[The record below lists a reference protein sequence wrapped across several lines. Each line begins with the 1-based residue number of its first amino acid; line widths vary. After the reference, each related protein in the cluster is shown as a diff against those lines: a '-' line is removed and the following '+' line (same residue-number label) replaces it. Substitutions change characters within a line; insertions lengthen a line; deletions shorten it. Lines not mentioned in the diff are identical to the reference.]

1 MTPRDELDHLKVI
14 EELQSTLKKTQRK
27 LATKEAAREE
37 LVEAVYRAARE
48 AALAVKTPKP
58 IVAKRDRR
66 AKKAEVALIHA
77 TDWQLGKK
85 TTSYS
90 VETCAERIDLFVSKV
105 LRITEIQRQDHPVRE
120 AVLMLGGDMVEGLGI
135 FESQVYEVEAYLFE
149 QLFETARIIEKLVRT
164 LAANFE
170 TVRVICEFGN
180 HGRIGKYGTMPRGDN
195 FDRMA
200 YKIAADRT
208 KDLGVSWQ
216 MSDEF
221 FQHFTIGKYR
231 ALLVHGDEIRSFG
244 QTPMFAIVKKFTGWA
259 AGITPEWDEAFMG
272 HYHTPLSLTIPNG
285 ARVFVTGSPES
296 GNVYA
301 AEQLAAQGR
310 PSQRL
315 HFVDPEAGI
324 TTAEFVLWL
333 D

>member
-1 MTPRDELDHLKVI
+1 
-14 EELQSTLKKTQRK
+14 
-27 LATKEAAREE
+27 
-37 LVEAVYRAARE
+37 
-48 AALAVKTPKP
+48 
-58 IVAKRDRR
+58 
-66 AKKAEVALIHA
+66 
-77 TDWQLGKK
+77 
-85 TTSYS
+85 
-90 VETCAERIDLFVSKV
+90 
-105 LRITEIQRQDHPVRE
+105 
-120 AVLMLGGDMVEGLGI
+120 
-135 FESQVYEVEAYLFE
+135 
-149 QLFETARIIEKLVRT
+149 
-164 LAANFE
+164 
-170 TVRVICEFGN
+170 
-180 HGRIGKYGTMPRGDN
+180 
-195 FDRMA
+195 
-200 YKIAADRT
+200 
-208 KDLGVSWQ
+208 
-216 MSDEF
+216 MSEEF

-244 QTPMFAIVKKFTGWA
+244 GTPIFAIIKKFTGWA

>member
-1 MTPRDELDHLKVI
+1 MSPRDELEQVKVI
-14 EELQSTLKKTQRK
+14 EELQSTLKKTQAK
-27 LATKEAAREE
+27 LARKEEQRAE

-48 AALAVKTPKP
+48 AGLTMKTPKP
-58 IVAKRDRR
+58 IKPRKDTRT
-66 AKKAEVALIHA
+66 KKAEVALIHA

-85 TTSYS
+85 TVSYD
-90 VETCAERIDLFVSKV
+90 VETCKKRIELFAEKI

-149 QLFETARIIEKLVRT
+149 QLFETVHIIEKLVRT

-170 TVRVICEFGN
+170 KVRVVCEFGN
-180 HGRIGKYGTMPRGDN
+180 HGRIGRFGSMPRGDN
-195 FDRMA
+195 FDLMA
-200 YKIAADRT
+200 YKIASDRT
-208 KDLGVSWQ
+208 KDLRIEWQ
-216 MSDEF
+216 MGDDF
-221 FQHFTIGKYR
+221 FQHFHIGKYR

-244 QTPMFAIVKKFTGWA
+244 GTPIFAIIKKFTGWA
-259 AGITPEWDEAFMG
+259 AGIVPEWDEAFMG

-285 ARVFVTGSPES
+285 SRVFVTGSPES

-315 HFVDPEAGI
+315 HFVDPIAGI

>member
-1 MTPRDELDHLKVI
+1 MSPRDELEKLKVI

-58 IVAKRDRR
+58 FVPKRDRR
-66 AKKAEVALIHA
+66 TKKPEVALIHA

-90 VETCAERIDLFVSKV
+90 METCAERIDLFASKV

-149 QLFETARIIEKLVRT
+149 QLFETSRIIEKLVRT

-170 TVRVICEFGN
+170 TVRVVCEFGN
-180 HGRIGKYGTMPRGDN
+180 HGRIGRYGVMPKGDN
-195 FDRMA
+195 LDLMA
-200 YKIAADRT
+200 YKIAQDRT
-208 KDLGVSWQ
+208 RDLGVSWQ
-216 MSDEF
+216 MSDDF
-221 FQHFTIGKYR
+221 FQHFIIGNYR
-231 ALLVHGDEIRSFG
+231 GLLVHGDEIRSFG
-244 QTPMFAIVKKFTGWA
+244 GTPIFAIIKKFTGWA
-259 AGITPEWDEAFMG
+259 SGVVPAWDEAFMG
-272 HYHTPLSLTIPNG
+272 HYHTPLDLTIPSG
-285 ARVFVTGSPES
+285 ASVYVTGSPES
-296 GNVYA
+296 GNRYA
-301 AEQLAAQGR
+301 AESLAAQGR

-315 HFVDPEAGI
+315 HFVDPEKGQ
-324 TTAEFVLWL
+324 TTARFTVWL

>member
-1 MTPRDELDHLKVI
+1 MEQELALFQQIEDLQAALKRAQI
-14 EELQSTLKKTQRK
+14 
-27 LATKEAAREE
+27 AHAREKAKTDAI
-37 LVEAVYRAARE
+37 VEAVYTAARD
-48 AALAVKTPKP
+48 ASIAQPTPKP
-58 IVAKRDRR
+58 IIPKRDTRKGR
-66 AKKAEVALIHA
+66 AEVALIHA

-85 TTSYS
+85 TVSYD
-90 VETCAERIDLFVSKV
+90 VETCKKRIELFAEKI

-149 QLFETARIIEKLVRT
+149 QLFETVHIIEKLVRT

-170 TVRVICEFGN
+170 KVRVICEFGN
-180 HGRIGKYGTMPRGDN
+180 HGRIGRFGSMPRGDN
-195 FDRMA
+195 FDLMA
-200 YKIAADRT
+200 YKIASDRT
-208 KDLGVSWQ
+208 KDLRIEWQ
-216 MSDEF
+216 MGDDF
-221 FQHFTIGKYR
+221 YQHFHIGKYR

-244 QTPMFAIVKKFTGWA
+244 GTPIFAIIKKFTGWA
-259 AGITPEWDEAFMG
+259 AGIVPEWDEAFMG

-285 ARVFVTGSPES
+285 SRVFVTGSPES

-315 HFVDPEAGI
+315 HFVDPIAGI